1 MKNLRTAFD
10 FYLQSSLHVAVSVL
24 ALVQVTRIRLSLPP
38 DIIVSLFAF
47 FGTVVGYNFI
57 KYDALA
63 RGGRVRLT
71 PRMKLF
77 IFVSATSAIGAFYC
91 FWQLSSAVRW
101 AAVGVLV
108 ITALYALPF
117 FPNRRTAR
125 DWAGLKIYFVAFS
138 WAVVTVV
145 LPVMEAGANFTSDV
159 LIVCGQRFLLIV
171 VLLLIFEIIDLA
183 TDDVHLLTVPQQ
195 IGVPKT
201 KMLGVAGMVLLL
213 SLDIFKHRSQPEFTL
228 INLSFGLVVC
238 AFLWFATPC
247 RSKYYTAFWAES
259 LPVFWWIAL
268 EYHI

>member
-1 MKNLRTAFD
+1 MKSLRTAFD
-10 FYLQSSLHVAVSVL
+10 FYLQSSLHVALSVL
-24 ALVQVTRIRLSLPP
+24 ALVQVTRIRLNLPP
-38 DIIVSLFAF
+38 DVWVSLFAF

-63 RGGRVRLT
+63 RGGTVRLT
-71 PRMKLF
+71 ARMRWF
-77 IFVSATSAIGAFYC
+77 ILVSAASAISAFYC
-91 FWQLSSAVRW
+91 FWHLSPAVRW
-101 AAVGVLV
+101 AAVGVLA

-117 FPNRRTAR
+117 FPNRKTAR

-145 LPVMEAGANFTSDV
+145 LPVMEAGANFSSDV
-159 LIVCGQRFLLIV
+159 LIVCVQRFLLIV

-201 KMLGVAGMVLLL
+201 KILGIAGMVLIL
-213 SLDIFKHRSQPEFTL
+213 SLDVFKHRTQPEFTH
-228 INLSFGLVVC
+228 INIGFGLIVC
-238 AFLWFATPC
+238 AFLWFATPH
-247 RSKYYTAFWAES
+247 RSKYYTAFWAEA
-259 LPVFWWIAL
+259 LPVFWWLAL

>member
-10 FYLQSSLHVAVSVL
+10 FYLQSSLHVALSVF

-38 DIIVSLFAF
+38 DVTVSLFAF
-47 FGTVVGYNFI
+47 FGTIVGYNFI

-63 RGGRVRLT
+63 RRGSVRLT
-71 PRMKLF
+71 ARMKLF
-77 IFVSATSAIGAFYC
+77 IFVSAASAIGAFYC
-91 FWQLSSAVRW
+91 FWHLSSAVRW
-101 AAVGVLV
+101 AAVGVLA

-117 FPNRRTAR
+117 FPNRKTAR

-145 LPVMEAGANFTSDV
+145 LPVMESGASFNQDV
-159 LIVCGQRFLLIV
+159 LIVCVQRFLLIL

-195 IGVPKT
+195 IGVPRT
-201 KMLGVAGMVLLL
+201 KMLGIAGMMLLL
-213 SLDIFKHRSQPEFTL
+213 SLDVFRHRSQPEFTFV
-228 INLSFGLVVC
+228 NLSFGLVVC
-238 AFLWFATPC
+238 AFLWFATPH
-247 RSKYYTAFWAES
+247 RSKYYTAFWAEA
-259 LPVFWWIAL
+259 LPVFWWLAL